1 MSCITRTCY
10 IEEILFKGLER
21 TTGGN
26 GVGSL
31 LSCFSCFLKT
41 DYMTAKEQA
50 VQDIKDELRL
60 SSRSFLAFRKK
71 LDPIMD
77 KLVEDYTKQQENGKG

>member
-1 MSCITRTCY
+1 
-10 IEEILFKGLER
+10 
-21 TTGGN
+21 
-26 GVGSL
+26 
-31 LSCFSCFLKT
+31 
-41 DYMTAKEQA
+41 MTAKEQA

-77 KLVEDYTKQQENGKG
+77 KLVENYTKMQENGRSQIQGR